1 MFDFTSTQAQVE
13 EVAPPA
19 SSEGGRAEATT
30 AKSLSASPQL
40 TADGLDKMYR
50 QLAEIHAIAAAQLA
64 ECAHWRRSD
73 STPSLVQARTRW
85 YRPSMMPSVTRLA
98 PSPPTDFFS
107 QASL

>member
-50 QLAEIHAIAAAQLA
+50 QLAEIHAITATQLA
-64 ECAHWRRSD
+64 ECAH
-73 STPSLVQARTRW
+73 
-85 YRPSMMPSVTRLA
+85 
-98 PSPPTDFFS
+98 
-107 QASL
+107 